1 MLRNVINCNDGTM
14 LENVI
19 DLNDKTML
27 GNVIHH
33 NVGVF
38 GSNGVVT
45 FCLSFCIID
54 FFNFIF

>member
-1 MLRNVINCNDGTM
+1 MLRNVINRNDGTM

-38 GSNGVVT
+38 GSNGVVQIKINYCI
-45 FCLSFCIID
+45 CLYM
-54 FFNFIF
+54 

>member
-1 MLRNVINCNDGTM
+1 M

-38 GSNGVVT
+38 GWNGVVT
-45 FCLSFCIID
+45 FCLSFRIID